1 MSNINSKNI
10 CISSSVD
17 PIQQTTIVN
26 ENPNQQLT
34 IVNEDQRPLFICRQ
48 SHTGFPPV
56 EKLESHQWS
65 YDQLQE
71 KLDSV
76 AKQIKDL
83 EEKDISTSKQMK
95 DLEEKGVSTA
105 KQIKILQKESQRQTK
120 QIKDL
125 EEESVFLQRLREAD
139 DEENSVHHK
148 DLQMAAIIFMV
159 GFVFEQSKNKKMQ
172 AEAYLDELFPQNSF
186 VVTKVRK
193 VGKGDN
199 NHHVSLSTSNDAY
212 KICSDYRCL
221 LPRDNQRD
229 ILKVTSS
236 ETAVR
241 FKILNVIATKLDKRY
256 GTNKPY
262 VDYIKVKPHLFVF
275 KEGAYKQ
282 YRFSAA
288 VQKFRA
294 VIDQSDLEDVHK
306 FTFLKNIKGASL
318 RQFIVL

>member
-1 MSNINSKNI
+1 
-10 CISSSVD
+10 
-17 PIQQTTIVN
+17 
-26 ENPNQQLT
+26 
-34 IVNEDQRPLFICRQ
+34 
-48 SHTGFPPV
+48 
-56 EKLESHQWS
+56 
-65 YDQLQE
+65 
-71 KLDSV
+71 LD
-76 AKQIKDL
+76 A
-83 EEKDISTSKQMK
+83 
-95 DLEEKGVSTA
+95 
-105 KQIKILQKESQRQTK
+105 
-120 QIKDL
+120 
-125 EEESVFLQRLREAD
+125 
-139 DEENSVHHK
+139 
-148 DLQMAAIIFMV
+148 
-159 GFVFEQSKNKKMQ
+159 
-172 AEAYLDELFPQNSF
+172 LFPKNSYI
-186 VVTKVRK
+186 VTKIRK
-193 VGKGDN
+193 VGKKDN
-199 NHHVSLSTSNDAY
+199 YHHVSLSTSNDAY
-212 KICSDYRCL
+212 KICSDYRRL

-262 VDYIKVKPHLFVF
+262 VDYINIKPHLFVF